1 MTTSLSTSILSLL
14 AYLLPL
20 IIEGL
25 KGYQERQKG
34 ANHEA
39 NIQDYRKA
47 LGKGD
52 SAALAAYHADQH
64 DRVRKALSR
73 G

>member
-1 MTTSLSTSILSLL
+1 MTAAAFTSILSLL

-20 IIEGL
+20 IIEGV

-34 ANHEA
+34 ADHEA
-39 NIQDYRKA
+39 NVQEYRKA

-52 SAALAAYHADQH
+52 SAAVAACDADQH
-64 DRVRKALSR
+64 DRVRAALA
-73 G
+73 GG